1 MSWTIESVVMSC
13 LLSVDA
19 GVGVDAEVED
29 ALDCRGVGD
38 WSLVMSRA
46 AVVEEGVS
54 RLEVD

>member
-1 MSWTIESVVMSC
+1 MSC
-13 LLSVDA
+13 LFNVDA

-38 WSLVMSRA
+38 WNLVEKSRA

-54 RLEVD
+54 RLELD

>member
-1 MSWTIESVVMSC
+1 MVMSC
-13 LLSVDA
+13 LLNVDA

-38 WSLVMSRA
+38 WNLVKSRA

-54 RLEVD
+54 GLELD